1 MVKMKNSCWIGNRIG
16 LVDFWYY
23 GDQEYEFMDG
33 RMLLR
38 GANGS
43 GKSVTM
49 QSFVPLLL
57 DGNMRPERLDP
68 FGSKARK
75 MENYLLEEDDTRDE
89 RTGYLYMEFKRK
101 ESDKYLTFGMG
112 IRARK
117 GKKLETWYFYIQD
130 NRRVG
135 RDFLL
140 YKEGTQKLVLTKTEL
155 RNRIG
160 DGGELIESQGDY
172 ERRVNELLFGFETVE
187 EYRELLSLLI
197 QLRTPKLSKDFK
209 PSVINEILSRSLQTL
224 SEEDLRPMSEA
235 IENMDSIETNLR
247 TLNESAKAAGDIR
260 IVYDKYNKAVLLE
273 KAENYTES
281 RQKYNKCKRNVETL
295 EKEQGE
301 ARQDLED
308 ETAHYQEL
316 ETEHRVR
323 EEEYARLRDSDAA
336 KLKEQEEKL
345 QQEEKAQEQ
354 LLEQNK
360 GKTEN
365 KRTALRENETKLK
378 NALTR
383 SEMIR
388 DEIQKSFADIAD
400 CMETSAFTEWQFM
413 IRELKEDQ
421 DNSYDFAYQ
430 ENLLKEYH
438 KQVQTGIEVLGQ
450 EADIKK
456 KYGDAMQ
463 ELDQRKESRDA
474 KERECQQ
481 YERMVREQKD
491 ELTEAIHVWSGN
503 NQWIKLDD
511 LSLQQTD
518 RRLEAFQYEDDYSEI
533 REFADLKRQEI
544 KNEIADKEGR
554 ITRDIRQQED
564 EKEKLLS
571 EITQLQQAEEVE
583 PERSEAVVRSRK
595 NLEKMGIPI
604 LPFYKAIDFD
614 QTLSKEQCS
623 RLEAAF
629 FQMGI
634 LDALVVSPDY
644 RKQII
649 AMDKT
654 VCDKYLFTDAV
665 KLQANLSELFTVENG
680 ENDIVLS
687 MQLQNI
693 LSGIGYG
700 VQKENTTWVDPNGHY
715 AIGIL
720 EGTVSSDY
728 ESKYI
733 GSAAREKHRLDCI
746 TKLQAK
752 VQEIEKV
759 QSELESALQ
768 TERIHL
774 EEIQQEFAAFPGAED
789 LKTALKGA
797 DGAKHLLELAEEDV
811 KKQLLVLQEQE
822 LALKEIRIR
831 VQDICTKTGLP
842 ERLDVYKQEKENI
855 EIYREEFYTV
865 KEKHAQYLNVLELIT
880 EKKEQVESL
889 EQDLD
894 DALREQNR
902 IKSQLDLCQASL
914 CSVREQLQLTDY
926 EDIKERLDYCVKR
939 LDLQTGIPKEKESSV
954 KRQGELEKEI
964 RHKTEE
970 LAEAA
975 EKMLRADA
983 EQKQW
988 EIVFAQE
995 YKLEYVPC
1003 DFIRN
1008 EDMYDMARKVSE
1020 MLHGQLG
1027 TKTRYDLL
1035 MDLQSVYHEKRGILS
1050 EYQLVIQNDI
1060 FGDLAR
1066 SESVT
1071 LSPELVT
1078 RIDVKAKYR
1087 GVEIAFLKLV
1097 SKLHEDA
1104 EELGNILSA
1113 KDRELFEDILS
1124 NTISKK
1130 IRVKIQESNRWVIDM
1145 NRMMESMETSSG
1157 LTLSLKWQP
1166 KKAEKEGQLDTKELV
1181 DLLQTDAEI
1190 MRQEDIDRLSEH
1202 FRSCIKEARKLSKEE
1217 YNMQSFHMIM
1227 KDILDYRKWF
1237 EFQLFFQKTGEKK
1250 KEMTD
1255 RMFFTFSGG
1264 EKAMSMYVP
1273 LFSAVVAK
1281 YKGAN
1286 EDAPKI
1292 ISLDEAFAGV
1302 DEMNIKDMFRL
1313 MIQLE
1318 LNFIINSQVLWGDY
1332 DTVPSLAIYHL
1343 IRPLNAKCV
1352 TVMKYIWNGKVKTLV

>member
-1 MVKMKNSCWIGNRIG
+1 MKNSCWVGNRIG

-23 GDQEYEFMDG
+23 GDQEYEFLDG

-75 MENYLLEEDDTRDE
+75 MENYLLEEEDVREE

-130 NRRVG
+130 NRRIG

-140 YKEGTQKLVLTKTEL
+140 YKEGTEKLVLTKAEL

-160 DGGELIESQGDY
+160 EGGELIESQSEY

-209 PSVINEILSRSLQTL
+209 PSVINEILSKSLQTL

-235 IENMDSIETNLR
+235 IENMDSMETNLR
-247 TLNESAKAAGDIR
+247 TLRESVKAAEDIR
-260 IVYDKYNKAVLLE
+260 TVYDKYNKAVLLE
-273 KAENYTES
+273 KAEHYTEA
-281 RQKYNKCKRNVETL
+281 RQEYGKCKRNVEKL
-295 EKEQGE
+295 EKEQRE
-301 ARQDLED
+301 AKQNLGT

-316 ETEHRVR
+316 ETEHRVL
-323 EEEYARLRDSDAA
+323 EEEYARLKDSDAA
-336 KLKEQEEKL
+336 RLKEQEGKL
-345 QQEEKAQEQ
+345 RQEEEEQECLLRQSKDKAESKQ
-354 LLEQNK
+354 
-360 GKTEN
+360 
-365 KRTALRENETKLK
+365 ADLRSNEVKLK
-378 NALTR
+378 KHITD
-383 SEMIR
+383 SEMIQ
-388 DEIQKSFADIAD
+388 DEIQSSFTNIMD
-400 CMETSAFTEWQFM
+400 CMETSAFSEWQFM
-413 IRELKEDQ
+413 IQELKENRDKP
-421 DNSYDFAYQ
+421 YDFTYQ
-430 ENLLKEYH
+430 EKMLKEYQ
-438 KQVQTGIEVLGQ
+438 KQIQAGIEVLGQ
-450 EADIKK
+450 EADTKK
-456 KYGDAMQ
+456 RYGDAMQ
-463 ELDQRKESRDA
+463 ELDCKKESRDT
-474 KERECQQ
+474 KEREWQQ
-481 YERMVREQKD
+481 YEKMVREQKD
-491 ELTEAIHVWSGN
+491 ELTEAIHVWSTN
-503 NQWIKLDD
+503 NKWIKLDE
-511 LSLQQTD
+511 LSMQQTD

-533 REFADLKRQEI
+533 RESADLKRQEI
-544 KNEIADKEGR
+544 KNFIADKESR
-554 ITRDIRQQED
+554 IARDIEMQKE
-564 EKEKLLS
+564 EKESLLS
-571 EITQLQQAEEVE
+571 EIHQLQQAEEIE
-583 PERSEAVVRSRK
+583 PERSEAVMKSRE

-614 QTLSKEQCS
+614 NTLSKEQCS

-634 LDALVVSPDY
+634 LDALVVAPDY

-649 AMDKT
+649 DMDKT
-654 VCDKYLFTDAV
+654 VCDKYLFTDTV
-665 KLQANLSELFTVENG
+665 KLQKNLSEMFSVENG

-700 VQKENTTWVDPNGHY
+700 MQERNATWIDQDGHY
-715 AIGIL
+715 AIGVL

-733 GSAAREKHRLDCI
+733 GSTAREKHRLDCI
-746 TKLQAK
+746 MKLESK
-752 VQEIEKV
+752 VQEIDGLLN
-759 QSELESALQ
+759 ELESALQ
-768 TERIHL
+768 EERIHL
-774 EEIQQEFAAFPGAED
+774 EEIRQEFEAFPRAEN

-797 DGAKHLLELAEEDV
+797 DSAKHSLELAEEDV
-811 KKQLLVLQEQE
+811 KQQLLVLQEWEQK
-822 LALKEIRIR
+822 LMEIRIR
-831 VQDICTKTGLP
+831 VQEICVKTGLAG
-842 ERLDVYKQEKENI
+842 RLDVYKQEKDNLET
-855 EIYREEFYTV
+855 YQDEFFSV
-865 KEKHAQYLNVLELIT
+865 KEKHGKYLQVLELIET
-880 EKKEQVESL
+880 RQEQVKSL

-894 DALREQNR
+894 DAIREQNR
-902 IKSQLDLCQASL
+902 IEKHLGLCRANLS
-914 CSVREQLQLTDY
+914 SVREQLQLTDY
-926 EDIKERLDYCVKR
+926 EAVRERLEHCVKR
-939 LDLQTGIPKEKESSV
+939 LDLQTGIPKEKEVSV
-954 KRQGELEKEI
+954 KKQGELEQEILHKE
-964 RHKTEE
+964 EE
-970 LAEAA
+970 LAAST
-975 EKMLRADA
+975 EKMLRADTA
-983 EQKQW
+983 QKQW
-988 EIVFAQE
+988 ELIFSAE
-995 YKLEYVPC
+995 YRLAYVPC
-1003 DFIRN
+1003 DFIGN
-1008 EDMYDMARKVSE
+1008 EDMYDMARKVCE
-1020 MLHGQLG
+1020 MLHGQSG
-1027 TKTRYDLL
+1027 TKTRYNLSL
-1035 MDLQSVYHEKRGILS
+1035 DLQQVYHEKKGILS
-1050 EYQLVIQNDI
+1050 EYQLMIQNDI
-1060 FGDLAR
+1060 FGELVNT
-1066 SESVT
+1066 ESVN
-1071 LSPELVT
+1071 LGQEQIT
-1078 RIDVKAKYR
+1078 RIDMKAKYR
-1087 GVEIAFLKLV
+1087 GVEITFLKLV

-1104 EELGNILSA
+1104 EELGNILSE

-1130 IRVKIQESNRWVIDM
+1130 IRLKIQESNRWVSDM

-1166 KKAEKEGQLDTKELV
+1166 KKAEREGQLDTKELV

-1190 MRQEDIDRLSEH
+1190 MKQEDIDRLSEH
-1202 FRSCIKEARKLSKEE
+1202 FRSCIREARKLSKED
-1217 YNMQSFHMIM
+1217 YNMQSFHVIM

-1250 KEMTD
+1250 KELTD

-1286 EDAPKI
+1286 EDAPKL

-1313 MIQLE
+1313 MIHLE

-1352 TVMKYIWNGKVKTLV
+1352 TVMKYIWNGKVRTLV

>member
-1 MVKMKNSCWIGNRIG
+1 MKNSCWIGSRIG

-23 GDQEYEFMDG
+23 GDQEYEFLDG

-75 MENYLLEEDDTRDE
+75 MENYLLEEDDEREE

-140 YKEGTQKLVLTKTEL
+140 YKEGREKLVLTKTEL

-160 DGGELIESQGDY
+160 EGGELIESQGEY
-172 ERRVNELLFGFETVE
+172 ERRVNELLFGFDTVE

-209 PSVINEILSRSLQTL
+209 PSVINEILSKSLQTL

-235 IENMDSIETNLR
+235 IENMDNLETNLR
-247 TLNESAKAAGDIR
+247 TLKESVKAAKDIQAE
-260 IVYDKYNKAVLLE
+260 YDKYNKAVLLE
-273 KAENYTES
+273 KAEKYTGA
-281 RQKYNKCKRNVETL
+281 RRDYGACKRDVEKL
-295 EKEQGE
+295 EKEREKAGT
-301 ARQDLED
+301 DLE
-308 ETAHYQEL
+308 EERVHYQKL
-316 ETEHRVR
+316 EREHRIC
-323 EEEYARLRDSDAA
+323 EEEYARLRDCDAA

-345 QQEEKAQEQ
+345 QQEEKEQEALSAYSQ
-354 LLEQNK
+354 SRIDNK
-360 GKTEN
+360 E
-365 KRTALRENETKLK
+365 ADLRETERKLK
-378 NALTR
+378 EHSVEA
-383 SEMIR
+383 EMR
-388 DEIQKSFADIAD
+388 QEELQKSFAV
-400 CMETSAFTEWQFM
+400 MEEVMEASPFTEWQFM
-413 IRELKEDQ
+413 IKELEENREKP
-421 DNSYDFAYQ
+421 YDFVYQ
-430 ENLLKEYH
+430 EKLLRDYGRQIQAGVE
-438 KQVQTGIEVLGQ
+438 ILRR
-450 EADIKK
+450 EADTKK

-463 ELDQRKESRDA
+463 ELDARKESRDA
-474 KERECQQ
+474 KEREWQQ
-481 YERMVREQKD
+481 YEKLVREQKG
-491 ELTEAIHVWSGN
+491 ELTEAVHIWSQN
-503 NQWIKLDD
+503 NKWIKLDE
-511 LSLQQTD
+511 LALQQID
-518 RRLEAFQYEDDYSEI
+518 RRIEAFLYEDDFSEI
-533 REFADLKRQEI
+533 REPADLKRQEVR
-544 KNEIADKEGR
+544 NRIADEVGRLEREYGQQEEEKEGLLAE
-554 ITRDIRQQED
+554 ITRLEA
-564 EKEKLLS
+564 
-571 EITQLQQAEEVE
+571 AEEVE
-583 PERSEAVVRSRK
+583 PERTESVKKSRQK
-595 NLEKMGIPI
+595 LQELGIPV
-604 LPFYKAIDFD
+604 LPFYKAVDFD
-614 QTLSKEQCS
+614 SALSREQCN

-629 FQMGI
+629 FQMGL

-644 RKQII
+644 REQII
-649 AMDKT
+649 SMDEK
-654 VCDKYLFTDAV
+654 VCDRYLFTDAA
-665 KLQANLSELFTVENG
+665 KLKENLLELFSVENG
-680 ENDIVLS
+680 ENDIVLFLQ
-687 MQLQNI
+687 MQNI

-700 VQKENTTWVDPNGHY
+700 IQRENSTWIDKNGHY
-715 AIGIL
+715 RIGIL

-728 ESKYI
+728 VSKYV
-733 GSAAREKHRLDCI
+733 GAAARKQHRLECI
-746 TKLQAK
+746 AQLRSK
-752 VQEIEKV
+752 VQEIEAEQKK
-759 QSELESALQ
+759 LESALEN
-768 TERIHL
+768 ERLYL
-774 EEIQQEFAAFPGAED
+774 EEVQKEFTVFPGGED

-797 DGAKHLLELAEEDV
+797 DNAGHLLEQAEADV
-811 KKQLLVLQEQE
+811 KKQLEVLLSWEKQ
-822 LALKEIRIR
+822 LKEIQIQ
-831 VQDICTKTGLP
+831 VQEICAKTGLAG
-842 ERLDVYKQEKENI
+842 RVDVYEQEKDVI
-855 EIYREEFYTV
+855 EEYREEFYTV
-865 KEKHAQYLNVLELIT
+865 KEKHGQYLNERKLIELGQEQA
-880 EKKEQVESL
+880 EKL

-894 DALREQNR
+894 DARRERSRIGNQLNLCRENLR
-902 IKSQLDLCQASL
+902 
-914 CSVREQLQLTDY
+914 SVREQLQMTDY
-926 EDIKERLDYCVKR
+926 EEVKERLDYCVKR
-939 LDLQTGIPKEKESSV
+939 LDLQNGIPKEKEYSV

-964 RHKTEE
+964 FHKAEE
-970 LAEAA
+970 LKVSA
-975 EKMLRADA
+975 EKMIRMDA

-988 EIVFAQE
+988 ERVFSEE
-995 YKLEYVPC
+995 YKLGYVTC
-1003 DFIRN
+1003 DFVKN

-1027 TKTRYDLL
+1027 SKTRNGLSQN
-1035 MDLQSVYHEKRGILS
+1035 LQNVYHEKRGILS
-1050 EYQLVIQNDI
+1050 EYQLIIQT
-1060 FGDLAR
+1060 DLFSELVH
-1066 SESVT
+1066 SESVN
-1071 LSPELVT
+1071 LLPELVT
-1078 RIDVKAKYR
+1078 RIDIKAKYR
-1087 GVEIAFLKLV
+1087 GVEMAFLKLV
-1097 SKLHEDA
+1097 SRLKEDA
-1104 EELGNILSA
+1104 EALGNILSD

-1130 IRVKIQESNRWVIDM
+1130 IRIKIQESNRWVIDM

-1190 MRQEDIDRLSEH
+1190 MRQEDIDRLSGH
-1202 FRSCIKEARKLSKEE
+1202 FRSCIREARKLSNEE
-1217 YNMQSFHMIM
+1217 DNIQSFHMIM
-1227 KDILDYRKWF
+1227 KEILDYRKWF
-1237 EFQLFFQKTGEKK
+1237 EFQLFFQKTGERK

-1286 EDAPKI
+1286 PDAPKL

-1313 MIQLE
+1313 MIHLE

-1343 IRPLNAKCV
+1343 IRPLNVKCV
-1352 TVMKYIWNGKVKTLV
+1352 AVMKYIWNGKVRTLV